1 MAFPD
6 ENGTPW
12 VSEARLE
19 ECIQKHAAQHNGE
32 VAYLREVAS
41 VYPLAVKNQEGRFDL
56 LGMDKKGNETS
67 RAATLAIDD
76 QRERDWNVERGYGIT
91 LEKKGSSPRSM
102 AIALVNGEWAVYH
115 YARQA

>member
-1 MAFPD
+1 MAFKD

-12 VSEARLE
+12 VSKARLE
-19 ECIQKHAAQHNGE
+19 EGIQKHAAQHNGE

-41 VYPLAVKNQEGRFDL
+41 VYPLAVNNQEGRFDL

-67 RAATLAIDD
+67 RAATLAID
-76 QRERDWNVERGYGIT
+76 QRGREEGKRGYGIT

-102 AIALVNGEWAVYH
+102 AIVLVNGVWAVYH
-115 YARQA
+115 YARQD

>member
-1 MAFPD
+1 MAFHD

-12 VSEARLE
+12 VSKARLE
-19 ECIQKHAAQHNGE
+19 ECVQKHAAKHNGR

-41 VYPLAVKNQEGRFDL
+41 VYPLAVANQEVRFDL

-76 QRERDWNVERGYGIT
+76 QRVREEGKRGYGIT

-115 YARQA
+115 YARQD

>member
-1 MAFPD
+1 MAFHD
-6 ENGTPW
+6 ENRTPW
-12 VSEARLE
+12 VSKARLD
-19 ECIQKHAAQHNGE
+19 ECVQKHADKHNGR

-41 VYPLAVKNQEGRFDL
+41 VYPLAVANQEGRFDL

-76 QRERDWNVERGYGIT
+76 QRGREEGQRGYGIT

-102 AIALVNGEWAVYH
+102 AIALVNGVWAVYH
-115 YARQA
+115 YARQD